1 MRKII
6 IVGILILMIVVNGC
20 VSLKKG
26 IGYYNKYKRVE
37 KKINNTIEESN
48 KINESLSNIEN
59 SEKSFCEKSFGIK
72 LSLFILNSA
81 GLTFVWSIP
90 FVGIPLEV
98 LLGYFEYLLFL
109 CTFL

>member
-6 IVGILILMIVVNGC
+6 IVGILILMIVVSGC
-20 VSLKKG
+20 IPLKES
-26 IGYYNKYKRVE
+26 ISYYNKYKRVE

-48 KINESLSNIEN
+48 KINESLSNIE
-59 SEKSFCEKSFGIK
+59 SSKKSFCDNAFGIK
-72 LSLFILNSA
+72 LFLFILNSV

-98 LLGYFEYLLFL
+98 LLGYFEYLLFV